1 MSYPKSFVFGNNN
14 NNNNNTS
21 KPFSF
26 GSNNASSWGCKQPTN
41 AFGANTTPT
50 TNAFGAT
57 TTPTT
62 NAFGATTTPTTNA
75 FGASTTPTTNAFG
88 ASTTPTTNAFG
99 ANTTPATF
107 GAVDVN
113 SNILSC
119 LNECKEIQN
128 TILNE
133 IKHIKKTN
141 NYCHKDIF
149 CDNCKKTNIVGNRY
163 KCIICQN
170 YDLCEDC
177 EANYTQHDPYHI
189 FIKIKNTEMFN
200 ELVASN
206 VSLFSA

>member
-1 MSYPKSFVFGNNN
+1 MSYPKSFVFGNNNN

-41 AFGANTTPT
+41 AFGAS
-50 TNAFGAT
+50 
-57 TTPTT
+57 
-62 NAFGATTTPTTNA
+62 TTPTTNA

-88 ASTTPTTNAFG
+88 ASTTPT
-99 ANTTPATF
+99 TF